1 MAVNAGD
8 TAWILS
14 ATALVLFMTLPGL
27 ALFYAGLVR
36 SKNVLSVMMQ
46 CVSIACLASLLWM
59 IVGYSLV
66 FDGTNPWIGGLSKA
80 LLLSVGRDSV
90 VGTLPEMALFMFQLT
105 FAIITPALIV
115 GAFVE
120 RVKFSAV
127 LLFSGL
133 WILLVYAPVAHWI
146 WGGGWLAKLGVV
158 DFAGGIVVHAT
169 AGVSALMF
177 AKALGTR
184 EGFPRHVEPPHNP
197 GMTFIG
203 AGMLWVG
210 WYGFN
215 GGSALA
221 ANGNAAMAITVTHLS
236 ACAAGLTWA
245 GLEWIRFGRPSLMGA
260 VTGVVAGLATIT
272 PASGV
277 VGPLGGIALGMAGG
291 ALCLFCVEWVK
302 HGLKIDDS
310 LDVFAVHGVG
320 GMLGVMLAAVFA
332 HPAIGGAGYPITGG
346 MGAQLGV
353 QALGL
358 GVVIVWT
365 GLLTALILFVTAK
378 LTGLRASDQDIE
390 EGLDLASH
398 GERASPTSAF

>member
-1 MAVNAGD
+1 MAAAD
-8 TAWILS
+8 AAWVMT

-27 ALFYAGLVR
+27 ALFYGGLVR
-36 SKNVLSVMMQ
+36 QKNVLSVMMQ

-59 IVGYSLV
+59 IVGYSLL
-66 FDGTNPWIGGLSKA
+66 FDGTNPLIGGMSKA

>member
-1 MAVNAGD
+1 MQAAD
-8 TAWILS
+8 AAWVMT

-27 ALFYAGLVR
+27 ALFYGGLVR
-36 SKNVLSVMMQ
+36 QKNVLSVMMQ

-59 IVGYSLV
+59 AVGYSLV
-66 FDGTNPWIGGLSKA
+66 FDGANPWIGGLSKA
-80 LLLSVGRDSV
+80 FLLNVTRDSV
-90 VGTLPEMALFMFQLT
+90 SGTLPEMALFMFQLT
-105 FAIITPALIV
+105 FAVITPALIV

-127 LLFSGL
+127 MLFSAL

-177 AKALGTR
+177 AKAAGSR
-184 EGFPRHVEPPHNP
+184 EGFPRHVDPPHNP

-221 ANGNAAMAITVTHLS
+221 ANGNAAMAIAVTHLS

-277 VGPLGGIALGMAGG
+277 VGPIGGIVLGMAGG
-291 ALCLFCVEWVK
+291 ALCLYCVEWVK

-332 HPAIGGAGYPITGG
+332 HPAVGGAGYPIAGSMAG
-346 MGAQLGV
+346 QFGA

-358 GVVIVWT
+358 GVVIAWT
-365 GLLTALILFVTAK
+365 GAATALILFVTSRLA
-378 LTGLRASDQDIE
+378 GLRADELDIE

-398 GERASPTSAF
+398 GERANPSSAF